1 MERRHLRDE
10 NSKKIQENENMIG
23 LMMRTTLVV
32 GAVAYATGVMHSSM
46 RHYFHRYTSEEDRM
60 SNGLVQEVKIIE
72 EPKAKKSRGG
82 KK

>member
-1 MERRHLRDE
+1 
-10 NSKKIQENENMIG
+10 MIG

-32 GAVAYATGVMHSSM
+32 GAMAYAVGVAESSW
-46 RHYFHRYTSEEDRM
+46 RHYFHRYTNEADRM
-60 SNGLVQEVKIIE
+60 TTGLVQEVKIIE

>member
-1 MERRHLRDE
+1 MGRCHLRDE

-32 GAVAYATGVMHSSM
+32 GAAAYAAGVMHSSM
-46 RHYFHRYTSEEDRM
+46 RHYFHRYTSEEDRV

>member
-1 MERRHLRDE
+1 
-10 NSKKIQENENMIG
+10 MIG

-32 GAVAYATGVMHSSM
+32 GATAYAIGVFESSW

-60 SNGLVQEVKIIE
+60 TTGLIQEVKVIE

>member
-1 MERRHLRDE
+1 
-10 NSKKIQENENMIG
+10 MIG

-32 GAVAYATGVMHSSM
+32 GAAAYAAGVMHSSW

-60 SNGLVQEVKIIE
+60 NIGLVQEVKVIQ
-72 EPKAKKSRGG
+72 EPKAVKSRGG

>member
-1 MERRHLRDE
+1 
-10 NSKKIQENENMIG
+10 MIG

-32 GAVAYATGVMHSSM
+32 GAMAYAVGVAESSW
-46 RHYFHRYTSEEDRM
+46 RHYFHRYTNEEDRM
-60 SNGLVQEVKIIE
+60 TTGLVQEVKIIE

>member
-1 MERRHLRDE
+1 MGRRLFRDE
-10 NSKKIQENENMIG
+10 NRKKIQENENMIG
-23 LMMRTTLVV
+23 LMMRTTLLV
-32 GAVAYATGVMHSSM
+32 GATAYAAGVMHSSM

-60 SNGLVQEVKIIE
+60 STGLVQEVKVIE

>member
-1 MERRHLRDE
+1 
-10 NSKKIQENENMIG
+10 MIG
-23 LMMRTTLVV
+23 LMMRITLVV
-32 GAVAYATGVMHSSM
+32 GAADYDDGVMQISM
-46 RHYFHRYTSEEDRM
+46 RHFFHRYTSEEDRM